1 MQTILKIL
9 EYAMMMEKQGQQFY
23 LTYKDE
29 VEGERFQEIFASLA
43 RVEEEH
49 YTLLKK
55 QYDLMKQEGTL
66 GTFDAELS
74 QGAEIFERVLRQ
86 EQAMKDPEADQSLNN
101 LAILRMAYLIEKDFA
116 DFYKKAV
123 EQADSPEAKK
133 LLTSLAAW
141 EEKHRQ
147 MFYADYQELM
157 EANWGEQGFAPF

>member
-1 MQTILKIL
+1 METILKIF
-9 EYAMMMEKQGQQFY
+9 EYAMTMEKQGQQFY
-23 LTYKDE
+23 LKYKDT

-49 YTLLKK
+49 YALLKK

-66 GTFDAELS
+66 GDFDAELS
-74 QGAEIFERVLRQ
+74 HGDEIFERVLRQ

-101 LAILRMAYLIEKDFA
+101 LAIMRMAYLIEKDFA

-123 EQADSPEAKK
+123 EQADSLEAKK
-133 LLTSLAAW
+133 LLSSLAAW

-147 MFYADYQELM
+147 MFYDDYQELM